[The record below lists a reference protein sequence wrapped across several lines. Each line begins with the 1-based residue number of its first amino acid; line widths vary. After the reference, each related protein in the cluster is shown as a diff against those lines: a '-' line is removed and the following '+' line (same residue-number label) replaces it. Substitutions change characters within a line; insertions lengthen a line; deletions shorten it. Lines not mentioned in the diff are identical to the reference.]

1 MEFQTSVN
9 LWKRHFV
16 FNCRR
21 VIWSSFLV
29 SKNTDGGAWVPED
42 QLKNQALKSGE
53 TKTSSSPSESPHSTQ
68 ISSQFPV
75 QMLLLA
81 ARSNQCP
88 QTSSFSPSL
97 SVNCKTV
104 PVLSFGYG
112 SGSSAS
118 SRALCFPI
126 SRWPTVSCWSWE
138 LSKSKTFP
146 AQYVRICAVV
156 VMYWV
161 WGQNILH
168 ADRRTSCD
176 RPSRHMHPWVSSVF
190 KQLLV
195 GSQNSNL
202 LNGCFLRS
210 PPRLNLSKSTPLL

>member
-1 MEFQTSVN
+1 M
-9 LWKRHFV
+9 
-16 FNCRR
+16 
-21 VIWSSFLV
+21 
-29 SKNTDGGAWVPED
+29 SKNTDGDARVPED

-118 SRALCFPI
+118 SRALCFRI
-126 SRWPTVSCWSWE
+126 STRWPTVNSLIVGAE
-138 LSKSKTFP
+138 
-146 AQYVRICAVV
+146 QVEDI
-156 VMYWV
+156 
-161 WGQNILH
+161 
-168 ADRRTSCD
+168 
-176 RPSRHMHPWVSSVF
+176 PSTVL
-190 KQLLV
+190 K
-195 GSQNSNL
+195 
-202 LNGCFLRS
+202 
-210 PPRLNLSKSTPLL
+210 NLSSWLHILGLGSKDVSADWPTSRRRMPEDECVLRFSPV